1 MPGFRPLA
9 DFLRLLRRLWPL
21 LRQLLL
27 ITSLSL
33 PPALALVLRKLIG
46 ARRRN
51 PPELPFSD
59 FWRDA
64 NEGRLSEVLIADNHV
79 DVKLRPGL
87 TVRDRGGASSAAVS
101 AAAATE
107 AGERGITRY
116 RSRLL
121 HFVDGGDLVDLLAR
135 QDTAFGAKDPP
146 WGPHIVTALLTVL
159 PFAYIGIAARVLT
172 RSNRLGK
179 DDDGVGRAVARGGEL
194 IRSVSFADVAGAD
207 EAKAELAELVDFLG
221 EGAARYADVGARLP
235 RGVLLSGPSGTGK
248 TLLARAMAAEA
259 GVPFFSC
266 SASDFVEML
275 VGRGAARVR
284 DLFQRGVASQPSII
298 FIDELDALAKVR
310 GGINSNDEREQT
322 LNQLL
327 TEMDGFDS
335 EGRSV
340 LVVAATNRPEV
351 LDPALTRPGRFDR
364 HVTVGLPNEAGRRG
378 ILEVHSKKVRMRDTS
393 GLGELARSTAG
404 FSGAE
409 LANVINEAAMLAA
422 RHSELDVG
430 PAHLR
435 MAVARTKAYRE
446 EYNLARSPS
455 ILEIVD

>member
-1 MPGFRPLA
+1 MSRFAALV
-9 DFLRLLRRLWPL
+9 RLLRRIWPL

-27 ITSLSL
+27 VASLSV
-33 PPALALVLRKLIG
+33 PPALAFAVRKLIG
-46 ARRRN
+46 ARRRAM
-51 PPELPFSD
+51 PELTFSD

-64 NEGRLSEVLIADNHV
+64 NLGRLKEVLISDNYV
-79 DVKLRPGL
+79 DVKLRDGL
-87 TVRDRGGASSAAVS
+87 AVGDGGGSTAS
-101 AAAATE
+101 AAAAAARAATT
-107 AGERGITRY
+107 AGITSY
-116 RSRLL
+116 RARLL
-121 HFVDGGDLVDLLAR
+121 PSVDGGDLVDLLAR
-135 QDTAFGAKDPP
+135 QETAFGAKDPP
-146 WGPHIVTALLTVL
+146 WGPHLVTALLTVL
-159 PFAYIGIAARVLT
+159 PFAYIGLAARVLT

-194 IRSVSFADVAGAD
+194 IRSVSFADIAGAD
-207 EAKAELAELVDFLG
+207 AAKVELAELVDFLG
-221 EGAARYADVGARLP
+221 EGAERYADVGARLP

-259 GVPFFSC
+259 RVPFFSC

-284 DLFQRGVASQPSII
+284 DLFQRGAASQPSII

-364 HVTVGLPNEAGRRG
+364 HVTVGLPDTPGRRA
-378 ILEVHSKKVRMRDTS
+378 ILEVHCKKVRMQVECYAA
-393 GLGELARSTAG
+393 LEQVARSTLG

-409 LANVINEAAMLAA
+409 LANVVNEAAILAA
-422 RHSELDVG
+422 RNSETQVR
-430 PAHLR
+430 PEHLE
-435 MAVARTKAYRE
+435 MAVARTRAYRE
-446 EYNLARSPS
+446 EYNVGPSPAF
-455 ILEIVD
+455 LDVD

>member
-1 MPGFRPLA
+1 M
-9 DFLRLLRRLWPL
+9 WPL

-27 ITSLSL
+27 VTSLSL
-33 PPALALVLRKLIG
+33 PPALAFAVRKLIG
-46 ARRRN
+46 ARRMLM
-51 PPELPFSD
+51 PELSFSD

-64 NEGRLSEVLIADNHV
+64 NLGRLKEVLISDNHV
-79 DVKLRPGL
+79 DVKLRDGL
-87 TVRDRGGASSAAVS
+87 VVGDGGAAVGAGSAAM
-101 AAAATE
+101 AAAAGGR
-107 AGERGITRY
+107 AGVTSY
-116 RSRLL
+116 RARLL
-121 HFVDGGDLVDLLAR
+121 PFVDGGDLVDLLAR

-146 WGPHIVTALLTVL
+146 WGPHLVTALLTVL
-159 PFAYIGIAARVLT
+159 PFAYIGLAARVLT

-179 DDDGVGRAVARGGEL
+179 DDDGVGRTVARGGEL
-194 IRSVSFADVAGAD
+194 IRSVSFADIAGAD
-207 EAKAELAELVDFLG
+207 AAKVELAELVDFLG
-221 EGAARYADVGARLP
+221 EGADRYADVGARLP

-259 GVPFFSC
+259 RVPFFSC

-364 HVTVGLPNEAGRRG
+364 HVTVGLPNTSGRRA
-378 ILEVHSKKVRMRDTS
+378 ILEVHCRKVRMQRE
-393 GLGELARSTAG
+393 GCEALENVARSTSG

-409 LANVINEAAMLAA
+409 LANVVNEAAILAA
-422 RHSELDVG
+422 RRSEAEVG
-430 PAHLR
+430 PEHLR
-435 MAVARTKAYRE
+435 MAVARTRAYRE
-446 EYNLARSPS
+446 EYNVGPTPTL
-455 ILEIVD
+455 LDVD

>member
-1 MPGFRPLA
+1 
-9 DFLRLLRRLWPL
+9 
-21 LRQLLL
+21 
-27 ITSLSL
+27 
-33 PPALALVLRKLIG
+33 
-46 ARRRN
+46 
-51 PPELPFSD
+51 
-59 FWRDA
+59 
-64 NEGRLSEVLIADNHV
+64 
-79 DVKLRPGL
+79 
-87 TVRDRGGASSAAVS
+87 
-101 AAAATE
+101 
-107 AGERGITRY
+107 
-116 RSRLL
+116 
-121 HFVDGGDLVDLLAR
+121 
-135 QDTAFGAKDPP
+135 AFGAKDPP
-146 WGPHIVTALLTVL
+146 WGPHLITGLLTVL
-159 PFAYIGIAARVLT
+159 PFAYIGMAARVLT
-172 RSNRLGK
+172 KSNRLGR

-194 IRSVSFADVAGAD
+194 IRSVSFADIAGAD
-207 EAKAELAELVDFLG
+207 EAKVELKELVDFLTFP
-221 EGAARYADVGARLP
+221 ARYADVGARLP

-259 GVPFFSC
+259 RVPFFSC

-364 HVTVGLPNEAGRRG
+364 HVTVGLPDAPGRRA
-378 ILEVHSKKVRMRDTS
+378 ILEVHCRKVRMQGERQDTIAV
-393 GLGELARSTAG
+393 LENIARVTAG

-409 LANVINEAAMLAA
+409 LANVVNEAAILAA
-422 RHSELDVG
+422 RHSEAEVG
-430 PAHLR
+430 VGHLR
-435 MAVARTKAYRE
+435 MAVARTRAYRE
-446 EYNLARSPS
+446 EYGVAPS
-455 ILEIVD
+455 SGFVDVFD

>member
-1 MPGFRPLA
+1 MN
-9 DFLRLLRRLWPL
+9 
-21 LRQLLL
+21 RQPRTTLCQC
-27 ITSLSL
+27 
-33 PPALALVLRKLIG
+33 AQ
-46 ARRRN
+46 
-51 PPELPFSD
+51 
-59 FWRDA
+59 
-64 NEGRLSEVLIADNHV
+64 VLISDNDV
-79 DVKLRPGL
+79 DVTLKGGL
-87 TVRDRGGASSAAVS
+87 LVGGGGGGRTGSAS
-101 AAAATE
+101 AAAVAAAAAAVAE
-107 AGERGITRY
+107 GEGGVTRY
-116 RSRLL
+116 RARLL
-121 HFVDGGDLVDLLAR
+121 PHVNGGELVDLLAR
-135 QDTAFGAKDPP
+135 QDTAFGAKKPP
-146 WGPHIVTALLTVL
+146 WGPHLVTAVLTVL
-159 PFAYIGIAARVLT
+159 PFAYIGLAARVLT

-179 DDDGVGRAVARGGEL
+179 DDDRVGRTVARGGEL
-194 IRSVSFADVAGAD
+194 IRSVSFADIAGAE

-221 EGAARYADVGARLP
+221 EGAERYADVGARLP

-335 EGRSV
+335 EGRIV

-364 HVTVGLPNEAGRRG
+364 HVTVGLPNTPGRRQ
-378 ILEVHSKKVRMRDTS
+378 ILEVHCKKVRMRD
-393 GLGELARSTAG
+393 GLFAGLDEVARSTSG

-409 LANVINEAAMLAA
+409 LANVVNEAAMLAA

-430 PAHLR
+430 IEHMR

-446 EYNLARSPS
+446 EYNVAPAIG
-455 ILEIVD
+455 ILDMVD

>member
-1 MPGFRPLA
+1 MPRFEAL
-9 DFLRLLRRLWPL
+9 LRLLRRIWPL

-27 ITSLSL
+27 VTSLSL
-33 PPALALVLRKLIG
+33 PPALAFALRKFIG
-46 ARRRN
+46 ARRRST
-51 PPELPFSD
+51 PELSFSD

-64 NEGRLSEVLIADNHV
+64 NLGRLKEVLISDNHV
-79 DVKLRPGL
+79 DVKLRDGL
-87 TVRDRGGASSAAVS
+87 VVGDGGGAAGAGSMAMAAASRGGV
-101 AAAATE
+101 
-107 AGERGITRY
+107 TRY
-116 RSRLL
+116 RARLL
-121 HFVDGGDLVDLLAR
+121 PFVDGGDLVDLLAR

-146 WGPHIVTALLTVL
+146 WGPHLVTALLTVL
-159 PFAYIGIAARVLT
+159 PFAYIGLAARVLS

-194 IRSVSFADVAGAD
+194 IRSVSFADIAGAD
-207 EAKAELAELVDFLG
+207 AAKVELAELVDFLG
-221 EGAARYADVGARLP
+221 EGAERYADVGARLP

-259 GVPFFSC
+259 RVPFFSC

-364 HVTVGLPNEAGRRG
+364 HVTVGLPNTSGRKA
-378 ILEVHSKKVRMRDTS
+378 ILEVHCRKVRMQTEGREA
-393 GLGELARSTAG
+393 LEHVARSTSG

-409 LANVINEAAMLAA
+409 LANVVNEAAILAA
-422 RHSELDVG
+422 RRSEVEVG
-430 PAHLR
+430 PEHLR
-435 MAVARTKAYRE
+435 MAVARTRAYRE
-446 EYNLARSPS
+446 EYNVGPSPG
-455 ILEIVD
+455 LLDVD